1 MVKPKRNGGDAA
13 EAEYTRLIDAKVKKT
28 EKFLEKVEQEN
39 KRIDDH
45 ISSKG
50 TNAKE
55 REKFVLSKEK
65 LIKQLDKLKKE
76 GTDKFGNLYLK
87 ESSRWGVSKY
97 GDGWNILHPTA
108 YKDPYFNAEINKLDP
123 LYDKIKNLLDNF
135 GEWEVSGGRINPI
148 PSVPFDGVETEVG
161 QPRQLRNRPLDAL
174 PPFAVPT
181 IVPTIVPD
189 TALPDDRRRRVII
202 PFPDF
207 DDIPDGG
214 INMDNIEG
222 GRRCPMEDHFF
233 FPARDRDRRYDTVD
247 YSRVVPHH
255 RGFGMTNI
263 F

>member
-1 MVKPKRNGGDAA
+1 MVKPKRKGGAVLRSGKRTGSDVPNPNYITPVGTPAGSPVVPA
-13 EAEYTRLIDAKVKKT
+13 QPQGHHHIQPFNPFPFGL
-28 EKFLEKVEQEN
+28 FQPQELFPTFAPIPPN
-39 KRIDDH
+39 
-45 ISSKG
+45 S
-50 TNAKE
+50 
-55 REKFVLSKEK
+55 
-65 LIKQLDKLKKE
+65 E
-76 GTDKFGNLYLK
+76 GETDN
-87 ESSRWGVSKY
+87 ES
-97 GDGWNILHPTA
+97 
-108 YKDPYFNAEINKLDP
+108 
-123 LYDKIKNLLDNF
+123 
-135 GEWEVSGGRINPI
+135 EVSYGGRINPI